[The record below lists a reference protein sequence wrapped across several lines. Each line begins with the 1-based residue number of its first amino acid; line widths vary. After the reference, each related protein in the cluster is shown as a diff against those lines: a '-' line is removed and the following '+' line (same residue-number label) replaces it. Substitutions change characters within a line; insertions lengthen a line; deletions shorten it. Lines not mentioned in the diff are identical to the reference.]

1 VSVLPFRPRRC
12 DPAGAPPGWTAA
24 ERAELRRLE
33 VALAARGAVLP
44 SEEGMTEQGDPQF
57 YLPARD
63 PAAGCR
69 LCVSR
74 LPRGRR
80 FWYVIEDDLGRLVAA
95 GPRLGS
101 LVEAAL
107 GAPRGRGIRLR
118 LVPRA
123 LGAALALELLRPE
136 RVEAALGLLAI

>member
-1 VSVLPFRPRRC
+1 MTVLPFRPRRR
-12 DPAGAPPGWTAA
+12 PAAAGPSGWSRA

-33 VALAARGAVLP
+33 AALKARGAVLAG
-44 SEEGMTEQGDPQF
+44 EEGVTEHGDPQF

-74 LPRGRR
+74 LPRGKRD
-80 FWYVIEDDLGRLVAA
+80 WYVIEDDGGRLVAA
-95 GPRLGS
+95 GPRLAT
-101 LVEAAL
+101 LIEAAL
-107 GAPRGRGIRLR
+107 GYPRGRGIRLR

-123 LGAALALELLRPE
+123 LGAALALELLRPD
-136 RVEAALGLLAI
+136 RVEAALGLLAV

>member
-1 VSVLPFRPRRC
+1 MLPFRPRRRGS
-12 DPAGAPPGWTAA
+12 GAEAPGWTAA

-44 SEEGMTEQGDPQF
+44 GEEGLTEHGHPQF

-63 PAAGCR
+63 PAGGCR

-80 FWYVIEDDLGRLVAA
+80 AWYVIEDDGGRLVAD
-95 GPRLGS
+95 GPRLAA

-107 GAPRGRGIRLR
+107 GTPRARGLRLR

-123 LGAALALELLRPE
+123 LGAALALELLRPD
-136 RVEAALGLLAI
+136 RLEAALGLIAV

>member
-1 VSVLPFRPRRC
+1 LSVLPFQARQRRRAG
-12 DPAGAPPGWTAA
+12 DPSGWSRK

-33 VALAARGAVLP
+33 AALAARGAVLP
-44 SEEGMTEQGDPQF
+44 GEEGATERGDPQF

-63 PAAGCR
+63 PAAGCQ

-74 LPRGRR
+74 MLRGRR
-80 FWYVIEDDLGRLVAA
+80 AWYVIEDDAGRLVAA
-95 GPRLGS
+95 GPRL
-101 LVEAAL
+101 AAL
-107 GAPRGRGIRLR
+107 VGAVLGVPRGRGSRLR

-136 RVEAALGLLAI
+136 RVEAALGLLAV

>member
-1 VSVLPFRPRRC
+1 MLPFRPRRR
-12 DPAGAPPGWTAA
+12 DEAGEAAGWSAA

-44 SEEGMTEQGDPQF
+44 SEEGMTEHGHPQF

-63 PAAGCR
+63 PADGCR

-80 FWYVIEDDLGRLVAA
+80 VWYVIEDDGGRLVAA
-95 GPRLGS
+95 GPRLAT

-107 GAPRGRGIRLR
+107 GTRRGRGLRLR

-123 LGAALALELLRPE
+123 LGAALALELLRPD
-136 RVEAALGLLAI
+136 RVEAALGLLAV